1 MKIKIIIACFVL
13 LTSLF
18 SCKTI
23 FSEDFNNND
32 NNWELYKDNK
42 EFLVNIAEGKLHIE
56 KFSLNRINNGCLWY
70 KKEIKNFDTSKDFSI
85 QFMAKIIKFED
96 VVNHI
101 DFQWGDLN
109 GNQKRLYQIE
119 FGTSGL
125 IRLNYFDKG
134 WSYLFEKNLPIKYT
148 SSNQFSVQLKNK
160 DKTVYYPVNANAFN
174 KYEIIQ
180 KGNYCTIKINDIKVL
195 SKKIKIITGNSIGI
209 QQCLRSSWEI
219 DKIVIKQQN
228 NEQ

>member
-1 MKIKIIIACFVL
+1 MKIKIIVACFVL

-42 EFLVNIAEGKLHIE
+42 EFLVNIAEGKLHVE

-85 QFMAKIIKFED
+85 QFMAKIIKCED

-109 GNQKRLYQIE
+109 SNQKRLYQID
-119 FGTSGL
+119 FGNSGL

-134 WSYLFEKNLPIKYT
+134 WSYLFEKKLALNNITP
-148 SSNQFSVQLKNK
+148 SNQFSVQKK
-160 DKTVYYPVNANAFN
+160 DRDKTVYYPVKANEFN

-195 SKKIKIITGNSIGI
+195 SKKIKITAGNSIGI

-219 DKIVIKQQN
+219 DKIVIKQ
-228 NEQ
+228 